1 MSEIQRAFAK
11 AASENRAA
19 FIPYLTAGFPDP
31 DTFLKLLSTLRENG
45 ADVIEVGLPFSDP
58 AADGPVIQ
66 QASTMALDAGVTPGS
81 TLKLIAQAKK
91 TVDCPIVV
99 MTYYNP
105 VQNYGLSRFAAD
117 ARTAGVSGV
126 LIPDLPPEEAA
137 SWEIAAAKAGLD
149 TIFMAARTTSRERLA
164 KIVSHTRGFLYYV
177 SLLGVTGSDFTL
189 TDELSSEIRR
199 VKAGSPVPVAVGFGV
214 SRPEQAAALAR
225 LADGVIVGSAI
236 IRSIMGQPT
245 PAEQVRAVAGF
256 AAAMSRAMK
265 NVREGEA

>member
-1 MSEIQRAFAK
+1 MSEIQRAFAE

-31 DTFLKLLSTLRENG
+31 DTFLTLLSTLRENG

-58 AADGPVIQ
+58 TADGPVIQ
-66 QASTMALDAGVTPGS
+66 QASTMALSAGITPGS
-81 TLKLIAQAKK
+81 TLNLIARAKK
-91 TVDCPIVV
+91 TVDCPIVL

-105 VQNYGLSRFAAD
+105 VQNYGLARFAVD
-117 ARTAGVSGV
+117 ARTADASGV
-126 LIPDLPPEEAA
+126 LIPDLPLEEAA
-137 SWEIAAAKAGLD
+137 PWEIAAAEAGLD
-149 TIFMAARTTSRERLA
+149 TVFMAARTTSRERLT
-164 KIVSHTRGFLYYV
+164 KIVGHTRGFLYYV

-189 TDELSSEIRR
+189 TDELSTEISR
-199 VKAGSPVPVAVGFGV
+199 VKEDSPVPVAVGFGV

-236 IRSIMGQPT
+236 IRTILV
-245 PAEQVRAVAGF
+245 AEF

-265 NVREGEA
+265 NGREGGA